1 MGDDYA
7 YDTNENLTKGLN
19 KNITDTQYNVLYL
32 PNKVTFVN
40 VNSILYVYAIDGR
53 NLRRCMR
60 LTELP
65 LQRIIYDQII

>member
-53 NLRRCMR
+53 NLR
-60 LTELP
+60 
-65 LQRIIYDQII
+65 